1 MLVQRIK
8 EEKALE
14 ENETAKRKERERQ
27 RLIDSI
33 RENGEYK
40 KISDEEAR
48 RDRINDIELNKE
60 YMRLQDE
67 LQATRDYEK

>member
-14 ENETAKRKERERQ
+14 ENEAAQRKEREKQ

-33 RENGEYK
+33 KENGEYK
-40 KISDEEAR
+40 
-48 RDRINDIELNKE
+48 
-60 YMRLQDE
+60 
-67 LQATRDYEK
+67 

>member
-14 ENETAKRKERERQ
+14 EKEAAQRKERERQ

-33 RENGEYK
+33 KENGEYK
-40 KISDEEAR
+40 
-48 RDRINDIELNKE
+48 
-60 YMRLQDE
+60 
-67 LQATRDYEK
+67 

>member
-40 KISDEEAR
+40 
-48 RDRINDIELNKE
+48 
-60 YMRLQDE
+60 
-67 LQATRDYEK
+67 